1 MQNRW
6 YPQRLLAPLCL
17 VIKTQY
23 IYDQCLLIASG
34 CQGRCIDTGN
44 LTAKVSA
51 PRDAKDID
59 DSQTC
64 DAPDSNLYSW
74 RTYQVLHDLTSAIH
88 CDSTLATVFVTL
100 CPVTQSCQKPS
111 QHFLFP
117 YLQALHP
124 TQNSSFP
131 PSCLCPSCPFSTQIH
146 FLRPFYCLEPL
157 LPKLGSTPT
166 SDTSFRITV

>member
-1 MQNRW
+1 MSSHLIFLFKWHHCLMFYWLSSSTTPSFPCCSWERGISRLLMQNRW

-74 RTYQVLHDLTSAIH
+74 RKYQILHDLTSAIH

-117 YLQALHP
+117 
-124 TQNSSFP
+124 
-131 PSCLCPSCPFSTQIH
+131 CL
-146 FLRPFYCLEPL
+146 
-157 LPKLGSTPT
+157 
-166 SDTSFRITV
+166 